1 MPLVLGQFRF
11 YPRTW
16 INKWFTHRR
25 FMGALRLKPD
35 RMEPAELHARL
46 QLLREKTW
54 PSMLQAPVGRRL
66 LVIAPHP
73 DDETIAC
80 GGLLL
85 AHRGLAEVHVVN
97 IFSGAAQD
105 NRDYGSTRSQELHAA
120 ARLLGCA
127 SVRQLDF
134 DDGAEVATEAA
145 AERLREAVEEI
156 QPDVV
161 LLPWLFDGHRDHRMT
176 NVLYAWG
183 CADLP
188 CMVLGYEVWSLCPPN
203 AVFDI
208 THLLEEKLQVL
219 QEYRSQAAIND
230 YDHLVRGMAAVRGFE
245 FSKQPK
251 RAGAAEAF
259 LSMPGNDYASMVRS
273 VYGQPGALSACGRS
287 LL

>member
-25 FMGALRLKPD
+25 FMGTLRLKPGC
-35 RMEPAELHARL
+35 MQPAELQARL
-46 QLLREKTW
+46 ELLSAKTW
-54 PSMLQAPVGRRL
+54 PAMLQAPVGKRL

-85 AHRGLAEVHVVN
+85 AHRGLAEAHVVN
-97 IFSGAAQD
+97 IFSGAPEGGQ
-105 NRDYGSTRSQELHAA
+105 DYGAERSRELHAA
-120 ARLLGCA
+120 VRLLGCK
-127 SVRQLDF
+127 SVHQLGF
-134 DDGAEVATEAA
+134 ADGADVATEAA
-145 AERLREAVEEI
+145 ARRLREVVEEI
-156 QPDVV
+156 RPEVV
-161 LLPWLFDGHRDHRMT
+161 LLPWLLDGHRDHRMA

-208 THLLEEKLQVL
+208 THLVEEKLQVL
-219 QEYRSQAAIND
+219 REYRTQGAIND
-230 YDHLVRGMAAVRGFE
+230 YAHLVRGMAAVRGFE
-245 FSKQPK
+245 FSKHPK

-259 LSMPGNDYASMVRS
+259 LSMPGKGYAAMVRS
-273 VYGQPGALSACGRS
+273 LYGQPGALSACGRS